1 MLFVFHAPYGNHAV
15 FVKFA
20 LMVTRG
26 DATGLDEFSDKIEQ
40 AYIDRLADAGEKA
53 CADAVAEGNYQNI
66 TGNLRSS
73 IGYVIGYDGKVIREG
88 GFHKVQGRGENM
100 QHVMF
105 TTRSGKKVD
114 FWAKGKFG
122 DGSEGSKRGRE
133 MAHRII
139 MGTSGYSYVLVVG
152 MEYASYVSSRG
163 YNVWDSAQLTLGK
176 LLGTTIHSRQWQG

>member
-1 MLFVFHAPYGNHAV
+1 
-15 FVKFA
+15 
-20 LMVTRG
+20 MVIRG

-100 QHVMF
+100 QHVVF

-122 DGSEGSKRGRE
+122 DGSEGSKRGRD
-133 MAHRII
+133 MAWAQAAILTSSWLAWNTQATSARAATTY
-139 MGTSGYSYVLVVG
+139 GTARS
-152 MEYASYVSSRG
+152 
-163 YNVWDSAQLTLGK
+163 
-176 LLGTTIHSRQWQG
+176 LLWANY

>member
-1 MLFVFHAPYGNHAV
+1 MMMA
-15 FVKFA
+15 K
-20 LMVTRG
+20 G
-26 DATGLDEFSDKIEQ
+26 DISGLDELGRQLEE
-40 AYIDRLADAGEKA
+40 AYVGRLAGAGERA
-53 CADAVAEGNYQNI
+53 CADAVARGSYQNI

-100 QHVMF
+100 EHVVF

-114 FWAKGKFG
+114 FWARGKYG
-122 DGSEGSKRGRE
+122 DGSAGSERGRE
-133 MAHRII
+133 IARRIVA
-139 MGTSGYSYVLVVG
+139 GTSGYSYVLVVG

-163 YNVWDSAQLTLGK
+163 YDVWDSAQLTLGR

>member
-1 MLFVFHAPYGNHAV
+1 MKA
-15 FVKFA
+15 
-20 LMVTRG
+20 TG
-26 DATGLDEFSDKIEQ
+26 DTKGLDELSERMER
-40 AYIDRLADAGEKA
+40 AYLDRMAEAGER
-53 CADAVAEGNYQNI
+53 AVAAAVANGSYHNI

>member
-1 MLFVFHAPYGNHAV
+1 
-15 FVKFA
+15 
-20 LMVTRG
+20 
-26 DATGLDEFSDKIEQ
+26 
-40 AYIDRLADAGEKA
+40 
-53 CADAVAEGNYQNI
+53 
-66 TGNLRSS
+66 
-73 IGYVIGYDGKVIREG
+73 
-88 GFHKVQGRGENM
+88 M

-122 DGSEGSKRGRE
+122 DGSEGSKRGSE

-176 LLGTTIHSRQWQG
+176 LLGTTIHSRLWQG

>member
-1 MLFVFHAPYGNHAV
+1 MKVH
-15 FVKFA
+15 
-20 LMVTRG
+20 G
-26 DATGLDEFSDKIEQ
+26 DISGLDEWAERWEQ
-40 AYIDRLADAGEKA
+40 AYLDRLADSGERA

-100 QHVMF
+100 EHVVF
-105 TTRSGKKVD
+105 TTRSGNKVD

-122 DGSEGSKRGRE
+122 DGSEGSKRGRD

-163 YNVWDSAQLTLGK
+163 YNVWDSAQKTLGN
-176 LLGTTIHSRQWQG
+176 LLGTEIHSRQWQG